1 MKNLDFPIIREYTNN
16 LSREFCDHLIQKFE
30 KQPDKYQGTV
40 GARQVDTNVKDSLDY
55 KFSGNEDWYIED
67 DYVQN
72 KLFDASLP
80 FIKEHCDLL
89 GYTFPNGVASSSGF
103 QIQRTLPGTIGYKW
117 HSDENYWF
125 CHESRRAMR
134 RMLTY
139 LWYLNDC
146 EEGYTE
152 FADRRIT
159 PECGKLILFF
169 ADPALL
175 HRGIA
180 PKTGKKYIMTG
191 WISTQIEV
199 GNVTEINGAP
209 FGPIGINEEN

>member
-1 MKNLDFPIIREYTNN
+1 MKNLEFDIIRELPNN
-16 LSREFCDHLIQKFE
+16 LSKDFCDHLIKKFE
-30 KQPDKYQGTV
+30 EEPEKYQGTV
-40 GARQVDTNVKDSLDY
+40 GDREVNTNIKNSIDY
-55 KFSGNEDWYIED
+55 AFSGKEGWKTEN

-72 KLFDASLP
+72 KLFDASIP
-80 FIKEHCDLL
+80 FMKEHCDLL
-89 GYTFPNGVASSSGF
+89 GYPFPNGVISSSGF
-103 QIQRTLPGTIGYKW
+103 QIQRTAPGTIGYKW
-117 HSDENYWF
+117 HSDEQYHF
-125 CHESRRAMR
+125 CHESRRVQR

-159 PECGKLILFF
+159 PECGKLLLFF

-180 PKTGKKYIMTG
+180 PKTGMKYIMTG
-191 WISTQIEV
+191 WVSTQIDIL
-199 GNVTEINGAP
+199 NVTEINGAP
-209 FGPIGINEEN
+209 VGIEE

>member
-1 MKNLDFPIIREYTNN
+1 MKNLEFDIIREFPNN
-16 LSREFCDHLIQKFE
+16 LSKDFCDHLIQKFE
-30 KQPDKYQGTV
+30 DEPEKYPGTV
-40 GARQVDTNVKDSLDY
+40 GDRVVDKTIKDSID
-55 KFSGNEDWYIED
+55 FSITRKEGWEIED
-67 DYVQN
+67 DYIQH
-72 KLFDASLP
+72 KMYDACLP
-80 FIKEHCDLL
+80 FMREHCELL
-89 GYTFPNGVASSSGF
+89 GYPFPNGVVSSSGF
-103 QIQRTLPGTIGYKW
+103 QIQRTSPGTIGYKW

-125 CHESRRAMR
+125 CHETRRVQR

-159 PECGKLILFF
+159 PECGKLLLFF

-180 PKTGKKYIMTG
+180 PKNGMKYIMTG
-191 WISTQIEV
+191 WVSTQIDIV
-199 GNVTEINGAP
+199 NVTEING
-209 FGPIGINEEN
+209 GPLGIEE